1 MPHSTMVFLSY
12 KMGNYEAGSEDRPNI
27 NHCTQNDPEAQS
39 EQGRERVGD
48 SLKEVLLQYVKH
60 SFELAEDECSM
71 LIDDQFSRL
80 ASSRHT
86 NTTVQQQLSVTQT
99 WF

>member
-1 MPHSTMVFLSY
+1 
-12 KMGNYEAGSEDRPNI
+12 MGKYETGSEDRP
-27 NHCTQNDPEAQS
+27 QYQS
-39 EQGRERVGD
+39 LYTKWSRNPVRVRDRVGD
-48 SLKEVLLQYVKH
+48 SLKQILLQYVEH
-60 SFELAEDECSM
+60 GFELAEDECSM

-99 WF
+99 WFGRYLSVSDM